1 MNTVILSIMRV
12 GFIHAIGYK
21 FALALSDAAQDVQ
34 FTAPMAPK
42 VPRTALSLLIL
53 KLQFREHGYPR

>member
-1 MNTVILSIMRV
+1 MRV
-12 GFIHAIGYK
+12 GFIHAIGCK